1 MGWWMDPTV
10 QVLAAG
16 ACLMGALAGTVG
28 TLLLLRRQSLLGDAV
43 SHAALPGIVLAFW
56 WTGSRETPVLL
67 AGAAA
72 AGILGTLWTSWL
84 LQTTRLSEDTALGL
98 LLAVFFGLG
107 IALLSRVQQT
117 ADARQAGL
125 DRFLF
130 GQAAGMRP
138 GDLAWMA
145 GGLLSV
151 GALLGLFWKEWKQV
165 LFDREYATT
174 QGVPVRLLDLLLNGM
189 AVGVVVLGIQSVGV
203 VLMSAMLVAP
213 AAGARQWTDR
223 FGGMMVLAA
232 MFGVLG
238 SLAGTLVSAAVEHVP
253 TGPASVIGVTCIAA
267 ASLLLAPRHGIL
279 PAWWRGR
286 VGIRGPASPEALLQ
300 DFLALAR
307 AHGDRPAWHPREVF
321 RLMAPGEARLED
333 ALRTL
338 ENRGWVR
345 RDSEGRLALTEEGLR
360 QAAEEEEPS

>member
-1 MGWWMDPTV
+1 MGWWTDPTV

-16 ACLMGALAGTVG
+16 ACLMGALAGAVG
-28 TLLLLRRQSLLGDAV
+28 TLLLLRRRSLLGDAV

-56 WTGSRETPVLL
+56 WSGSRETPVLL

-72 AGILGTLWTSWL
+72 AGVVGTLWIFWL

-138 GDLAWMA
+138 WDLAWMGA
-145 GGLLSV
+145 GLVAV
-151 GALLGLFWKEWKQV
+151 GALLAAFWKEWKQV

-174 QGVPVRLLDLLLNGM
+174 QGLPVRMLDLVLDGM
-189 AVGVVVLGIQSVGV
+189 TVGVVVLGIQSVGV

-213 AAGARQWTDR
+213 AAAARQWTDR
-223 FGGMMVLAA
+223 FGVMMALAA
-232 MFGVLG
+232 SFGVLG
-238 SLAGTLVSAAVEHVP
+238 SLAGTLASLALEHVP
-253 TGPASVIGVTCIAA
+253 TGPASVLGVTVLAG
-267 ASLLLAPRHGIL
+267 ASLLLAPRHGLL
-279 PAWWRGR
+279 PAWWRRR
-286 VGIRGPASPEALLQ
+286 VAAAAPSTPESLLQ
-300 DFLALAR
+300 DFLSLAR
-307 AHGDRPAWHPREVF
+307 AHGDRPAWHSPEVF

-333 ALRTL
+333 SLRLL
-338 ENRGWVR
+338 EERGWVQ
-345 RDSEGRLALTEEGLR
+345 RDSEGRLALTDEGLR
-360 QAAEEEEPS
+360 RALGEDPS